1 MNIVFLAEHGET
13 QLLSNDLLFQDK
25 VERALAFLRS
35 KGVLPIKRAT
45 QNGFL
50 HTRFAAMIVSAF
62 DQVTSIDVHTRRH
75 GDLHQDG
82 QSTSLIRWLDEAVS
96 QNVLIPQNG
105 AEKAEGALGLS
116 SLLQEILQK

>member
-1 MNIVFLAEHGET
+1 MNVILLAEHGET

-35 KGVLPIKRAT
+35 KGILSIKRAS

-50 HTRFAAMIVSAF
+50 HTRFAATILSAF
-62 DQVTSIDVHTRRH
+62 EQLTSIDVHTRRH
-75 GDLHQDG
+75 GDVDQNG
-82 QSTSLIRWLDEAVS
+82 QSTLLVKWLDEAVIK
-96 QNVLIPQNG
+96 NVLILQNG

-116 SLLQEILQK
+116 SLLWEILKK